1 MILFFF
7 TKVNETKAPPLLSVF
22 CRATSKFLF
31 QRVLQFFDVFVETS
45 RERPKS
51 APYLRLKNN
60 KRTSKCQVFSS
71 TVPVW
76 GKIEKKIRF
85 FFEFFKNFLVSR
97 KSHSAELCKMGP
109 FGSFLTSILLQ
120 NRQKNEGW
128 ALWRYLRKKSHKA
141 EKNCP
146 KNFGHGGTRTHV
158 VLLVRPR
165 KSRSGQVAVK

>member
-1 MILFFF
+1 MYW
-7 TKVNETKAPPLLSVF
+7 
-22 CRATSKFLF
+22 
-31 QRVLQFFDVFVETS
+31 FVHYWKTWTS

-76 GKIEKKIRF
+76 GKIEKKIPI
-85 FFEFFKNFLVSR
+85 FFEIFKIFLVSR
-97 KSHSAELCKMGP
+97 KSHSAKTCKMGP

-120 NRQKNEGW
+120 NRQKMKGGPFGDICEKS
-128 ALWRYLRKKSHKA
+128 LTKPKKQICTK
-141 EKNCP
+141 K
-146 KNFGHGGTRTHV
+146 FGHGGTRTHV
-158 VLLVRPR
+158 ILLVRPR